1 MITYKE
7 ACEITNKV
15 RNEVAPDYK
24 HTLVVEL
31 EDRWAFILT
40 VCGEAM
46 LQPPT
51 FFVFKDDGRVEWFSI
66 PPIEN
71 LDLLMQGE
79 DIPFLE

>member
-1 MITYKE
+1 MITHKE

-15 RNEVAPDYK
+15 RNEVDPGCK
-24 HTLVVEL
+24 HTSVIEL

-71 LDLLMQGE
+71 LDLLETGKE
-79 DIPFLE
+79 IPFIG

>member
-7 ACEITNKV
+7 ACDITNKV
-15 RNEVAPDYK
+15 RNEVAPGCK

-31 EDRWAFILT
+31 EDRWAFTLT
-40 VCGEAM
+40 VYGEVL

-71 LDLLMQGE
+71 LDLLEMGKE
-79 DIPFLE
+79 IPFIG